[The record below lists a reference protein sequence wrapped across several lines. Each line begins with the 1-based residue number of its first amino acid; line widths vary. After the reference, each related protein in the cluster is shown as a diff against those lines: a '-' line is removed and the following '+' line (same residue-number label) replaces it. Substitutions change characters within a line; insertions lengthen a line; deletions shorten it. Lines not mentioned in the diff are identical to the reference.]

1 MNGVDNVS
9 QVVVLIPA
17 FNPDSSLL
25 ETVEGL
31 AGLGFRDFVVVD
43 DGSRPE
49 SECIFNRL
57 AARDGCVV
65 LRHAVNLGKG
75 RALKTGLNHFLL
87 HFPDGRGVVTVDAD
101 GQHTAQDA
109 AAIAGAIAGH
119 PKHLILGAR
128 TFSGKVPLRS
138 RAGNLVT
145 RYLLGL
151 LTGRRLRDT
160 QSGLR
165 GIPREAAPLL
175 LSLEGERYE
184 YEMNMLLEAP
194 RAGFGIFE
202 APISTVYL
210 DGNLSSHFNPLW
222 DSMRIYFVLLRFCFS
237 SLLAAAVD
245 LGGFAAAYY
254 LTGRLLG
261 SLLAAR
267 LASSLLNFFL
277 NKEFVFH
284 SRVALAASL
293 FRYYVLVGFIAMSS
307 YLLIRGLTEKLGV
320 PVMLAKIL
328 VDTLL
333 WLVTFAV
340 QRIFVFAAPNED

>member
-1 MNGVDNVS
+1 MDVVNIP
-9 QVVVLIPA
+9 QVMVLIPA
-17 FNPDSSLL
+17 FNPSSGLL
-25 ETVEGL
+25 ETVESL
-31 AGLGFRDFVVVD
+31 AGHGFGDFVVVN

-49 SECIFNRL
+49 SDWIFDRL
-57 AARDGCVV
+57 AAREGCVV

-75 RALKTGLNHFLL
+75 RALKTGLNHFLV
-87 HFPDGRGVVTVDAD
+87 HFPDHRGVVTVDAD

-109 AAIAGAIAGH
+109 AAVARAI
-119 PKHLILGAR
+119 PERPRQLILGSR
-128 TFSGKVPLRS
+128 TFSGNVPLRS
-138 RAGNLVT
+138 LVGNLAT
-145 RYLLGL
+145 RFLLKL

-165 GIPREAAPLL
+165 GIPRGAAPLL
-175 LSLEGERYE
+175 LRIEGERYE

-202 APISTVYL
+202 TPIATVYL
-210 DGNLSSHFNPLW
+210 DGNLSSHFNPLR
-222 DSMRIYFVLLRFCFS
+222 DSMRIYFVLLRYSFS

-245 LGGFAAAYY
+245 LGGFAAGYY
-254 LTGRLLG
+254 LTGHLLG

-277 NKEFVFH
+277 NRRFVFH
-284 SRVALAASL
+284 SRVELAASL
-293 FRYYVLVGFIAMSS
+293 LKYYLLVGFIAMLS
-307 YLLIRGLTEKLGV
+307 YLLIRGVTEKLGA
-320 PVMLAKIL
+320 PVIGAKIL

-340 QRIFVFAAPNED
+340 QRIFIFVEANED